1 MICIGKTKCTSE
13 KGLLPAHSEATE
25 RKTLL
30 SNQEIKKFITSQ
42 QQANTVKKTA
52 CDMNVFQRFLN
63 EWRKTKGHA
72 NLPRR
77 AGKAAV
83 QFSYNCKEKG
93 QFKIKT

>member
-13 KGLLPAHSEATE
+13 KGLLPAKSQATE

-63 EWRKTKGHA
+63 ESGEKRKVMQIFPEE
-72 NLPRR
+72 LDRLLC
-77 AGKAAV
+77 
-83 QFSYNCKEKG
+83 NCHITAKK
-93 QFKIKT
+93 KDNSK